1 MYSYRNTVNL
11 LTNMPRESFEELL
24 TPATDSD
31 TGSEPCAAAAASSC
45 DDLVYDGKNMEAIA
59 ELLEYLKKHID
70 VVKSFRFSPC
80 KELVGSIQV
89 KVPNLNSS
97 TKCSTLLLRV
107 SLNYHSMLFHVSRA
121 LK

>member
-1 MYSYRNTVNL
+1 VRKLKLFISCFNVESSLYSCRNTVNL

-31 TGSEPCAAAAASSC
+31 TGSEPCAAAAASSN

-70 VVKSFRFSPC
+70 VVRSFSSPFT
-80 KELVGSIQV
+80 E
-89 KVPNLNSS
+89 
-97 TKCSTLLLRV
+97 
-107 SLNYHSMLFHVSRA
+107 
-121 LK
+121 